1 MDETEEIFRSEGL
14 QKHFGGVRALDGV
27 GLRVRRGE
35 FRAIIG
41 PNGAGKS
48 TFFNVAT
55 GLIRADRGKVFFHG
69 QDITGEP
76 PFVLYRKR
84 ISRTFQITSIFQ
96 DLSVQENVQVAL
108 LSHERRTL
116 NLFRQARTMVLGR
129 AQELL
134 ELVGLVAERSR
145 TAGTLS
151 HGDQKRLELA
161 MALANDPYLLL
172 LDEPTAGM
180 AAQERFR
187 SIQLIHRIAEEL
199 GLTVI
204 FTEHDMEVVFA
215 VAEVIT
221 VLHQGKVLAEGTPSE
236 VRANDD
242 VQQVYLGERA

>member
-1 MDETEEIFRSEGL
+1 MGASEEIFRTEDL
-14 QKHFGGVRALDGV
+14 QKHFGGVHALDGV
-27 GLRVRRGE
+27 GLSVRRGE

-48 TFFNVAT
+48 TFFNVVT
-55 GLIRADRGKVFFHG
+55 GLVKGDRGRVFFRG
-69 QDITGEP
+69 QDITRQP

-84 ISRTFQITSIFQ
+84 ISRTFQITSIFP

-108 LSHERRTL
+108 LCRERRTL
-116 NLFRQARTMVLGR
+116 DFFRPARTLAVGR

-134 ELVGLVAERSR
+134 ELVGLAPERSR

-161 MALANDPYLLL
+161 MALANDPQLLL

-180 AAQERFR
+180 ATQERFR
-187 SIQLIHRIAEEL
+187 SIQLIHRIAREL

-215 VAEVIT
+215 VAELIT

-236 VRANDD
+236 VRANEQ
-242 VQQVYLGERA
+242 VQQVYLGEQA

>member
-1 MDETEEIFRSEGL
+1 MGASEEIFRTEDL
-14 QKHFGGVRALDGV
+14 QKHFGGVHALDGV
-27 GLRVRRGE
+27 GLSVRRGE

-48 TFFNVAT
+48 TFFNVVT
-55 GLIRADRGKVFFHG
+55 GLIKGDRGRVFFRG
-69 QDITGEP
+69 QDITREP

-84 ISRTFQITSIFQ
+84 ISRTFQITSIFP
-96 DLSVQENVQVAL
+96 DLSVLENVQVAL
-108 LSHERRTL
+108 LCRERRTL
-116 NLFRQARTMVLGR
+116 DFFRAARTMAVGR

-134 ELVGLVAERSR
+134 EPVGLAQERSR

-161 MALANDPYLLL
+161 MALANDPQLLL

-180 AAQERFR
+180 ATQERFR
-187 SIQLIHRIAEEL
+187 SIQLIHRIAREL

-236 VRANDD
+236 VRANDQ
-242 VQQVYLGERA
+242 VQQVYLGEQA